1 MEFYNFL
8 QVNNTD
14 DSNKS
19 EIIDQDSDKSNLND
33 SDNKNESRV
42 GVPFFDFL
50 SVGNS
55 AS

>member
-8 QVNNTD
+8 QVNT

-19 EIIDQDSDKSNLND
+19 EIIDQDSGQSKRSD
-33 SDNKNESRV
+33 SDTKHESH
-42 GVPFFDFL
+42 VPFFDFL